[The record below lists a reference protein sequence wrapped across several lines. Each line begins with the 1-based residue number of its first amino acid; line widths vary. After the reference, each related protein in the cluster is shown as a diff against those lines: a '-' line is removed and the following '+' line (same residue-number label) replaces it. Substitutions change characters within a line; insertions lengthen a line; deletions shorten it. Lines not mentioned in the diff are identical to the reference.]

1 MINNKALAPIK
12 EQILNGDIDWTFTKE
27 WLNYNPSDAPCSAKL
42 SKEQGNKKK
51 KCNFIYPTI
60 DIQQRNYPRLYPLG
74 RIPCVECK
82 ETQDSNAHI
91 GICQEHSNDIVFLL
105 LEEGNNLLQLIKDNI
120 KEVPHALEATI
131 SSPRFFDTNFNVKA
145 WKRALSIIKN
155 KKRFYRK
162 HHSYNTN
169 VPPIQ
174 DNPTDPQ
181 PRRAYTH
188 RRVAS
193 SPYSREG
200 GFYNDRAHIR
210 WTSSNFLH
218 SGHWTSHRDNFWFDN
233 IDLFSFLNNNF
244 LGNLINTR

>member
-1 MINNKALAPIK
+1 MIDNKALAPIK

-27 WLNYNPSDAPCSAKL
+27 WLNYNPSDTPCSAKL
-42 SKEQGNKKK
+42 SKDQGNKKK

-60 DIQQRNYPRLYPLG
+60 DIQQRNYPHLYPFG
-74 RIPCVECK
+74 TYP
-82 ETQDSNAHI
+82 
-91 GICQEHSNDIVFLL
+91 
-105 LEEGNNLLQLIKDNI
+105 EGNNLLQLIKDNI

-131 SSPRFFDTNFNVKA
+131 SSSRFFDTNFNGP
-145 WKRALSIIKN
+145 LPITHPC
-155 KKRFYRK
+155 YLK

-169 VPPIQ
+169 VPRIQ

-218 SGHWTSHRDNFWFDN
+218 SRHWTSHRDNFWFDN